1 MSVSVS
7 VHACACVEGLDVY
20 RLVDKV
26 DRIALSWKNSLP
38 LTSATLDASSTEPLS
53 LGTPRAS
60 LEHPG
65 DDDDDDDDDES
76 YDKDNDELE
85 AVVEDGKTIFSDEQ
99 TIYDDAELK
108 EVVEDGTRTI
118 ADEETIEN
126 EPSLPDLLD
135 DDKAE
140 DQLETEYQREVKSTL
155 PPDLMYTDDQED
167 QDSVQDK
174 PSHPDLLDE
183 DSPA

>member
-1 MSVSVS
+1 VSVSVS

-65 DDDDDDDDDES
+65 DDDDDES

-85 AVVEDGKTIFSDEQ
+85 AVVEDGKTIFSDE
-99 TIYDDAELK
+99 
-108 EVVEDGTRTI
+108 
-118 ADEETIEN
+118 ETIEN
-126 EPSLPDLLD
+126 EPSLP
-135 DDKAE
+135 
-140 DQLETEYQREVKSTL
+140 V
-155 PPDLMYTDDQED
+155 
-167 QDSVQDK
+167 
-174 PSHPDLLDE
+174 LLDE

>member
-1 MSVSVS
+1 MSVS

-99 TIYDDAELK
+99 TI
-108 EVVEDGTRTI
+108 
-118 ADEETIEN
+118 EN

-135 DDKAE
+135 
-140 DQLETEYQREVKSTL
+140 
-155 PPDLMYTDDQED
+155 
-167 QDSVQDK
+167 
-174 PSHPDLLDE
+174 E